1 MSYRLRLM
9 AAALYLL
16 LISIALRA
24 AARLL
29 AMSLAWAYLLAMH
42 RLLSIIALLRAANAR
57 LLASMDLLLRAIAA
71 LLRASAMALFLLAI
85 NILRWRI
92 ARIRAALA
100 ARALL
105 MASIL
110 AC

>member
-29 AMSLAWAYLLAMH
+29 AMSLAWARLLAMH
-42 RLLSIIALLRAANAR
+42 CLLSIIALLRAANAR
-57 LLASMDLLLRAIAA
+57 LLARIDLLLRAIAA

-85 NILRWRI
+85 NILR
-92 ARIRAALA
+92 
-100 ARALL
+100 
-105 MASIL
+105 
-110 AC
+110 